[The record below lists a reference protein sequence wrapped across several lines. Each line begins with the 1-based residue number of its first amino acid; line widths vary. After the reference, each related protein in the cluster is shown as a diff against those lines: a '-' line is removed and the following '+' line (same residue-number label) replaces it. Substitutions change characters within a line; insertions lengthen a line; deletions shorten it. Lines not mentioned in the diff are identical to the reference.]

1 MIQCDEIFMARAI
14 QLARLASPQS
24 VSPNPHVG
32 AVLVYD
38 EEPGRVRIIGE
49 GYHKKRGEGHA
60 EVECLRSVREA
71 DNALIRRATM
81 YVTLEPCAHVG
92 RTPSC
97 ASMLVER
104 GVPRVVVGTTDPN
117 PLVAGKGI
125 DILRNNGVEVLVGCL
140 AGDCREVAKV
150 FMTNQELHR
159 PFVTLKWAQSHDGY
173 MDRLRTEGS
182 PIIFSSPFSSM
193 LVHRERSRHSAIL
206 VGAKTILLDKAR
218 LSNRLWIGGD
228 PAPFVLD
235 PKGEVLDLLA
245 SYDGAKRWTVVT
257 TIEVARSVEQ
267 YPFNILLV
275 DREEEMLDALMPYL
289 IKDEKTSL
297 LVEGGSYTLSSFIS
311 AGLWDEARIEK
322 APFDV
327 LEEGVCAPTLPCAET
342 ADSYTVDGRT
352 INLYRRRTEGRD

>member
-1 MIQCDEIFMARAI
+1 MILCDERFMARAI
-14 QLARLASPQS
+14 QLARQAEPQS

-38 EEPGRVRIIGE
+38 EDPNDVRIIGE

-60 EVECLRSVREA
+60 EVECLRSVRDE
-71 DNALIRRATM
+71 DKFLIQHATM

-125 DILRNNGVEVLVGCL
+125 DILRSNGIQVLVGCL
-140 AGDCREVAKV
+140 SLECREVARV
-150 FMTNQELHR
+150 FMTNQERHR
-159 PFVTLKWAQSHDGY
+159 PFITLKWAQSQDGY
-173 MDRLRTEGS
+173 MDRQRTEGS
-182 PIIFSSPFSSM
+182 PIIFSSPFSAM

-206 VGAKTILLDKAR
+206 VGARTILLDRAR
-218 LSNRLWIGGD
+218 LSNRLWTGNN

-235 PKGEVLDLLA
+235 PRGESFDVLA
-245 SYDGAKRWTVVT
+245 TYDDAKRWTVVT
-257 TIEVARSVEQ
+257 TKATMDAVDHHTFKVLA
-267 YPFNILLV
+267 V
-275 DREEEMLDALMPYL
+275 DREEEMLDGLMTHL
-289 IKDEKTSL
+289 MKDEKTSL

-322 APFDV
+322 APFD
-327 LEEGVCAPTLPCAET
+327 LFEEGIKAPDLSSARKV
-342 ADSYTVDGRT
+342 DSHTIDGRV
-352 INLYRRRTEGRD
+352 IDLYRRFSER